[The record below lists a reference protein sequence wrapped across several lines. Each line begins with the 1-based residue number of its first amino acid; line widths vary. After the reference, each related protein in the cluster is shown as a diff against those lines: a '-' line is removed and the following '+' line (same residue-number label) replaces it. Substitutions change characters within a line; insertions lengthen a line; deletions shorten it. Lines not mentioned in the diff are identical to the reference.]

1 MFLGYGSAASRANP
15 GPSGARQASARLK
28 RETTAP
34 PLVAHPTLRRVRPFV
49 NAVVTLT
56 PGPVLDRTY
65 LLSENLTPGK
75 VNRALEVHE
84 YMSGKGLNVAR
95 TLHLAKHPVA
105 AILPIGMQDQ
115 YLLFSTPFPQILRIM
130 PVQGRVRVNTTV
142 VESGGRTTNINQ
154 TPIPMSDEDWQNVV
168 ELTLEQVSDMSADWL
183 VVSGMHPK
191 MTSTGNPIDLGEL
204 YTRAQKMGA
213 RVGLDTSGPEL
224 KHWARSGFV
233 NLIKPNADELAS
245 LVGRE
250 LHTLGEAIDAGR
262 ELVAGGIEI
271 ALVSLGGDGALGITA
286 DEVVWAKATAPA
298 VINTTGAGDAFLA
311 GFLSQVISREAD
323 HHAQGVLPQLDLRAG
338 LATACS
344 WGALAVSLPTTLIS
358 SFESAPEA
366 EIRDIDPDYRLTESA
381 SVRY

>member
-1 MFLGYGSAASRANP
+1 M
-15 GPSGARQASARLK
+15 
-28 RETTAP
+28 
-34 PLVAHPTLRRVRPFV
+34 

-154 TPIPMSDEDWQNVV
+154 TPIPMSDDDWQNVV

-204 YTRAQKMGA
+204 YTRAQEMGA

-245 LVGRE
+245 LVGRD

-271 ALVSLGGDGALGITA
+271 ALVSLGGDGALGVTA

-298 VINTTGAGDAFLA
+298 VVNTTGAGDAFLA

-323 HHAQGVLPQLDLRAG
+323 HHAQGVLPQLDLPAG
-338 LATACS
+338 LAAACS

-358 SFESAPEA
+358 SFENAPEA

>member
-1 MFLGYGSAASRANP
+1 M
-15 GPSGARQASARLK
+15 
-28 RETTAP
+28 
-34 PLVAHPTLRRVRPFV
+34 

-65 LLSENLTPGK
+65 LLSEDLSPGK

-154 TPIPMSDEDWQNVV
+154 NPIPMSDEDWANVV
-168 ELTLEQVSDMSADWL
+168 ELTLEQVSDMNADWL

-191 MTSTGNPIDLGEL
+191 MTATGNPIDLGDL
-204 YTRAQKMGA
+204 YVRAREMGA

-250 LHTLGEAIDAGR
+250 LHTLGDAIDAGH
-262 ELVAGGIEI
+262 ELIAGGIEI
-271 ALVSLGGDGALGITA
+271 ALISLGGDGALGVTA
-286 DEVVWAKATAPA
+286 DDVVWSQATAPA

-311 GFLSQVISREAD
+311 GFLSQVISRDAEHNAD
-323 HHAQGVLPQLDLRAG
+323 GVLPQLDLRAG
-338 LATACS
+338 LSTACS

-358 SFESAPEA
+358 SFASAPRA
-366 EIRDIDPDYRLTESA
+366 EIREIDRDYRLTEGA
-381 SVRY
+381 HVRY

>member
-1 MFLGYGSAASRANP
+1 
-15 GPSGARQASARLK
+15 
-28 RETTAP
+28 
-34 PLVAHPTLRRVRPFV
+34 V

-65 LLSENLTPGK
+65 LLSDDLTPGK

-204 YTRAQKMGA
+204 YTRAREMGA

-323 HHAQGVLPQLDLRAG
+323 HAAGVLPALDLPAG

-358 SFESAPEA
+358 SFGNAPQA
-366 EIRDIDPDYRLTESA
+366 EIREIDPDYRLTESA